1 MDKVPVEN
9 PVGQPRHVCV
19 CVCVWEFECFNL
31 AKISLS
37 AEIVIWDLLQGP
49 ESWGGHSSPDRL
61 AKIRLL
67 LLAALV
73 HMINLYE

>member
-1 MDKVPVEN
+1 MF
-9 PVGQPRHVCV
+9 QPC
-19 CVCVWEFECFNL
+19 
-31 AKISLS
+31 KISLS

-73 HMINLYE
+73 HMINFL